1 MKEIIDL
8 EGKEYLAKTYKLAK
22 AYKQCIVDTG
32 AVAAATQPAPLT
44 GNETPEEKANK
55 IAEQGAKNAE
65 EMMRMIYE
73 EHADMTEKVL
83 PLFVALDNG
92 EELPPTRKLAAA
104 MSRALSDDD
113 FMAFLRSLM

>member
-44 GNETPEEKANK
+44 GNETPEEKAKK

-65 EMMRMIYE
+65 EMMHDRKGP
-73 EHADMTEKVL
+73 A
-83 PLFVALDNG
+83 ALCG
-92 EELPPTRKLAAA
+92 AG
-104 MSRALSDDD
+104 
-113 FMAFLRSLM
+113 

>member
-44 GNETPEEKANK
+44 GNETPE
-55 IAEQGAKNAE
+55 
-65 EMMRMIYE
+65 
-73 EHADMTEKVL
+73 
-83 PLFVALDNG
+83 
-92 EELPPTRKLAAA
+92 
-104 MSRALSDDD
+104 
-113 FMAFLRSLM
+113 

>member
-32 AVAAATQPAPLT
+32 AVAAATQPAQLT
-44 GNETPEEKANK
+44 GNETPEEKAKK

-73 EHADMTEKVL
+73 EHADMTERSCRFLWRWMRVKSFRL
-83 PLFVALDNG
+83 PESWPQQCPARCLMTISWLF
-92 EELPPTRKLAAA
+92 
-104 MSRALSDDD
+104 
-113 FMAFLRSLM
+113 

>member
-1 MKEIIDL
+1 M
-8 EGKEYLAKTYKLAK
+8 
-22 AYKQCIVDTG
+22 
-32 AVAAATQPAPLT
+32 AAATQPAPLT
-44 GNETPEEKANK
+44 GNETPEEKAKK

-83 PLFVALDNG
+83 PLFVALDKG

>member
-32 AVAAATQPAPLT
+32 AVTA
-44 GNETPEEKANK
+44 
-55 IAEQGAKNAE
+55 
-65 EMMRMIYE
+65 
-73 EHADMTEKVL
+73 
-83 PLFVALDNG
+83 LFVALDEG